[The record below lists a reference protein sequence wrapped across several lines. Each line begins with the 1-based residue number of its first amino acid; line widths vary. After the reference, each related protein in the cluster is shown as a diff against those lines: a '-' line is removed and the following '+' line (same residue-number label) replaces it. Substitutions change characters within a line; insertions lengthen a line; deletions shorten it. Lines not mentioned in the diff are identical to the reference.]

1 MAKEEESCAKKKAS
15 FGLAA
20 LILGMVAFAG
30 SVGHFW
36 LGPIAPPPVLEDTI
50 ADKAVKIRD
59 RVVAKLK
66 GDTTSSPARAASAW
80 DADRTALAAIACTSV
95 LAILLSVVA
104 FVRHEPIRMVGG
116 AAALGG
122 SALALQYLVIAIGA
136 IVIAIILAAVLNGL
150 DFSP

>member
-1 MAKEEESCAKKKAS
+1 M
-15 FGLAA
+15 
-20 LILGMVAFAG
+20 
-30 SVGHFW
+30 
-36 LGPIAPPPVLEDTI
+36 
-50 ADKAVKIRD
+50 
-59 RVVAKLK
+59 
-66 GDTTSSPARAASAW
+66 
-80 DADRTALAAIACTSV
+80 

-122 SALALQYLVIAIGA
+122 CALALQYLVIAIGA